1 MQYNTVYTHKHN
13 AIYNVN
19 AFVKYKY
26 DESDVLR
33 VLVRKE
39 RVYVVCCGE
48 LGEITSKCANL
59 LPVFAKV
66 LAALGLHN
74 CKQLHT
80 GNYGTKDGGTFVVFA
95 R

>member
-1 MQYNTVYTHKHN
+1 MQYNTVYAHKHN
-13 AIYNVN
+13 AIYHVN
-19 AFVKYKY
+19 AVVTHDDCY
-26 DESDVLR
+26 SDVLR
-33 VLVRKE
+33 VLVRKG
-39 RVYVVCCGE
+39 RVYVECCGE
-48 LGEITSKCANL
+48 LGEITSKCSNL

-80 GNYGTKDGGTFVVFA
+80 GNYGTNEGSTFVVFA

>member
-1 MQYNTVYTHKHN
+1 MQYNTVYAHKHN

-19 AFVKYKY
+19 AVVKYKFY
-26 DESDVLR
+26 ESDVLR
-33 VLVRKE
+33 VLVRKQ
-39 RVYVVCCGE
+39 RVYIECCGE
-48 LGEITSKCANL
+48 LGELTSNCANL
-59 LPVFAKV
+59 QRVFAKV

-80 GNYGTKDGGTFVVFA
+80 GNYGTNDGSTFVVFA